1 VFFSIKE
8 KFIEKN
14 NNMRKLI
21 EIYKYFSS
29 KQYSTISGTL
39 VYFLLM
45 SIAPFLFWLT
55 LFAGN
60 IDFENIFSVEIFS
73 AIKPMVT
80 YLKTSAEN
88 AANSAGIIL
97 LVTSLYSSTNFFYH
111 LRRSGEIIYE
121 EHNRKGGLRLR
132 LSALAIIIGAI
143 ASVALIAVIPI
154 FGKHYLSTF
163 MPTAVANM
171 ITYAFISIIAFFVAL
186 MLNMF
191 ACPYKLPFDSAA
203 VGSLLTTALWLAL
216 AIGFTIYMRFANPSK
231 LYGAVASIIVF
242 LLWSYIMMN
251 CLVIG
256 IIYNQMHLKVK
267 REKRLF

>member
-1 VFFSIKE
+1 
-8 KFIEKN
+8 
-14 NNMRKLI
+14 MRKVI

-45 SIAPFLFWLT
+45 SITPFLFWFT
-55 LFAGN
+55 LFVGK
-60 IDFENIFSVEIFS
+60 IDFENIFSYEIFS
-73 AIKPMVT
+73 AIEPMIT

-121 EHNRKGGLRLR
+121 EHNRKGGVRLR
-132 LSALAIIIGAI
+132 LSALAIIIAAI
-143 ASVALIAVIPI
+143 ASIALIAVIPI
-154 FGKHYLSTF
+154 FGKQYLLTF
-163 MPTAVANM
+163 MPTVVASAVSYTL
-171 ITYAFISIIAFFVAL
+171 IVLIAFFVAV

-191 ACPYKLPFDSAA
+191 ACPYKLTFDGAA
-203 VGSLLTTALWLAL
+203 VGSLLTTVLWIILAV
-216 AIGFTIYMRFANPSK
+216 GFTIYLRFANPSK
-231 LYGAVASIIVF
+231 LYGAIASIIVF
-242 LLWSYIMMN
+242 LLWCYIMMN

-256 IIYNQMHLKVK
+256 IIYNQMHLKVHRAK
-267 REKRLF
+267 KLF